1 MAGQPIHPALVHFP
15 FGLLFSSVLVDLAH
29 WAGLWPET
37 HFAAWLM
44 AGGLATALLAMAAG
58 LYDFRRLTDA
68 QVPYALYHTAAM
80 ATAWLGFATAL
91 YLRRNVLAAGAEPP
105 TASIV
110 LALASAVVLA
120 VGGWLGGELVYR
132 HGAGRMDL

>member
-29 WAGLWPET
+29 WAGLWPDT
-37 HFAAWLM
+37 RFAAWLM

-68 QVPYALYHTAAM
+68 QVPHALQHTAAM
-80 ATAWLGFATAL
+80 GCAATGSAQNKWNAPPANRATPTTATAAWISTTAFGPGT
-91 YLRRNVLAAGAEPP
+91 LR
-105 TASIV
+105 T
-110 LALASAVVLA
+110 
-120 VGGWLGGELVYR
+120 
-132 HGAGRMDL
+132 

>member
-29 WAGLWPET
+29 WAGLWPDT
-37 HFAAWLM
+37 RFAAWLM

-68 QVPYALYHTAAM
+68 QVPHALQHTAAM
-80 ATAWLGFATAL
+80 GCAWVGFAVAL
-91 YLRRNVLAAGAEPP
+91 YLRRGVLAGAAEPP
-105 TASIV
+105 QASV
-110 LALASAVVLA
+110 ALALASALVLA
-120 VGGWLGGELVYR
+120 WGGWLGGELVYR
-132 HGAGRMDL
+132 HGAGRIDP